1 MVYNLHSL
9 VSGIRVSNFQRK
21 NSRKE
26 GSRGQTGDQ
35 GTSCRT
41 SFGAGLRQEPA
52 EASKGRHPGQTQQ
65 SLLEL
70 HHHLRLEEVVY

>member
-35 GTSCRT
+35 GTS
-41 SFGAGLRQEPA
+41 FGAGLRQEPA

-65 SLLEL
+65 ALLEL